1 MQQRVKVN
9 LLRNATPMT
18 IFATVSRNF
27 LLLAN
32 QYFVKF
38 HHFSS
43 SAFP

>member
-1 MQQRVKVN
+1 MQQHVKVN

-27 LLLAN
+27 VLLAN
-32 QYFVKF
+32 QYFEKL
-38 HHFSS
+38 HHFSA